1 MADEEAQQAA
11 IEKTEVEEEVSESEE
26 QSLPFPNATVV
37 RGMKKHIDSNKMI
50 KKDVK
55 VAMNK
60 FLGEIVEDVSKRMN
74 DFPYAMLDHRMFED
88 ASRPYRMVKEMDL
101 EKKRLDTHLDAIVQ
115 DCMSIKRD
123 LESKFGEKEKL

>member
-1 MADEEAQQAA
+1 MADEEAEQVA
-11 IEKTEVEEEVSESEE
+11 IEKTEVEEEISESEE

-37 RGMKKHIDSNKMI
+37 REMKKHVDSNKMI

-55 VAMNK
+55 VAMNR

-74 DFPYAMLDHRMFED
+74 EFPYAMLDSRMFED
-88 ASRPYRMVKEMDL
+88 ASRPYKMVKEMDL
-101 EKKRLDTHLDAIVQ
+101 EKKRLDTHLDAIIQ
-115 DCMSIKRD
+115 DCLSIKRD